1 MKKFF
6 ERLGIFP
13 FLLLGIG
20 FFVLGL
26 AALNYLT
33 NNIWPID
40 VERLDLIRAI
50 AANQV
55 NPAALLEAAYPEV
68 ILAFLA
74 SVSLTFIGLTMP
86 IAYIL
91 NRRFMRAYPGFMAVM
106 RQGLWAGLWVAF
118 CVWLQMNR
126 TFGIAVAVLVATIF
140 VLLEIM
146 LQVRKRTQEQP
157 F

>member
-1 MKKFF
+1 MRKFF

-13 FLLLGIG
+13 YLILGIG
-20 FFVLGL
+20 FFILGL
-26 AALNYLT
+26 SAVNYLT

-50 AANQV
+50 AADQA

-74 SVSLTFIGLTMP
+74 SVALTFIGLTMP
-86 IAYIL
+86 FAYIL
-91 NRRFMRAYPGFMAVM
+91 NRRLQRAYPGFMPVM

-118 CVWLQMNR
+118 CVWLQFNR
-126 TFGIAVAVLVATIF
+126 TFGIAVAVLVAAIF

-146 LQVRKRTQEQP
+146 LQVRTRTQKTAL
-157 F
+157 